1 MIKSFKAKDKYNKA
15 QVSSITFFKFFI
27 PFSIFNKSHKES
39 LSDIKINNRI
49 ITNDSKNIWIWI
61 INCLLLAFISV
72 IIEMP

>member
-15 QVSSITFFKFFI
+15 QVSSMTFFNFFI